1 MSSEC
6 AKIVLLAT
14 ALMALGATSAESCC
28 SHAGKTARA
37 GKGASADAM
46 ITVDQIDESIASLQ
60 RMKERIPPG
69 QKGVSAR
76 ELMAMELE
84 ELKRGPEY
92 AKMSEADRKRL
103 DAAIAAARRPSAA
116 EGHDA
121 GAKKPAAT
129 VPSHETVELSD
140 GSRVFFVPRRRGRPS
155 AARKGRR

>member
-1 MSSEC
+1 MRKSC
-6 AKIVLLAT
+6 MAVLLVMWAV
-14 ALMALGATSAESCC
+14 SSFAESHCC
-28 SHAGKTARA
+28 SSGGHASTQPDAVPF
-37 GKGASADAM
+37 ADDSV